1 MNINVSDEIW
11 KDIAGY
17 EGFYKV
23 SNHGNV
29 KSCERIVNH
38 GLGEAYRTIKSRIIK
53 PCSDNHGYHLVSL
66 SKNGK
71 VRKHKVHRLV
81 AGAFLPN
88 PENKPTVN
96 HINETKIDNHVSN
109 LEWATYKENNNH
121 GGHNERVSKTL
132 SNPIE
137 QLDKNGNKISCF
149 QSVRDASLATGINIM
164 NIKSCL
170 SHKNRVFAGGYKW
183 RYKV

>member
-1 MNINVSDEIW
+1 MSMNNDNEIW
-11 KDIAGY
+11 KDVNEY
-17 EGFYKV
+17 EGYYKV
-23 SNHGNV
+23 SNFGEI
-29 KSCERIVNH
+29 KSCLRTVKH
-38 GLGEAYRTIKSRIIK
+38 GLGNANRTIKSRIIK
-53 PCSDNHGYHLVSL
+53 PYNDNHGYHIVSL
-66 SKNGK
+66 SKDGK
-71 VRKHKVHRLV
+71 VKKHKVHRLV
-81 AGAFLPN
+81 AEAFISN

-96 HINETKIDNHVSN
+96 HLNEIRNDNRASN
-109 LEWATYKENNNH
+109 LEWATYKENNDH

-137 QLDKNGNKISCF
+137 QLDENGNKISCF

-170 SHKNRVFAGGYKW
+170 SHKNRLFAGGYQW

>member
-1 MNINVSDEIW
+1 MNNDNEIW
-11 KDIAGY
+11 KDVSGY
-17 EGFYKV
+17 EGYYKV
-23 SNHGNV
+23 SNFGNV
-29 KSCERIVNH
+29 KSCARTINH
-38 GLGEAYRTIKSRIIK
+38 GLGGADRSIKSRVIK
-53 PCSDNHGYHLVSL
+53 PYGDNHGYHSVSL

-81 AGAFLPN
+81 AEAFISN

-96 HINETKIDNHVSN
+96 HKNEIRTDNHVSN
-109 LEWATYKENNNH
+109 LEWATYKENNDH

-170 SHKNRVFAGGYKW
+170 SHKNRVFAGGYQW
-183 RYKV
+183 RYKI

>member
-1 MNINVSDEIW
+1 MNNDNEIW
-11 KDIAGY
+11 KDVNEY
-17 EGFYKV
+17 EGYYKV
-23 SNHGNV
+23 SNFGEI
-29 KSCERIVNH
+29 KSCLRTVKH
-38 GLGEAYRTIKSRIIK
+38 GLGNANRTIKSRIIK
-53 PCSDNHGYHLVSL
+53 PYNDNHGYHIVSL
-66 SKNGK
+66 SKDGK
-71 VRKHKVHRLV
+71 VKKHKVHRLV
-81 AGAFLPN
+81 AEAFISN

-96 HINETKIDNHVSN
+96 HLNEIRNDNRASN
-109 LEWATYKENNNH
+109 LEWATYKENNDH

-137 QLDKNGNKISCF
+137 QLDENGNKISCF

-170 SHKNRVFAGGYKW
+170 SHKNRLFAGGYQW